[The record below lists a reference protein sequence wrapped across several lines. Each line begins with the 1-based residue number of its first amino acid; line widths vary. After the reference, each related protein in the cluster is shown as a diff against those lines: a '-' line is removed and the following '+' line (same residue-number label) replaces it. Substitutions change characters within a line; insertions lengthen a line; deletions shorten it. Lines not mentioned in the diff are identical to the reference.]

1 MTSYDQS
8 GVPSRRRGPVDP
20 LLSLP
25 DHPSGEW
32 VMPRPGPGADDGW
45 PESAFFDSWPE
56 GGAGEAQPRPGD
68 FGEGATRPAPRIGHP
83 RPARSAPEEP
93 LFPASAT
100 MPPSASPAPAGR
112 RASRGSADS
121 AAGFAADNGRGRGR
135 VMALALVVVLV
146 GVSGWQAWRL
156 DRLDKRLGGSND
168 QLTAALQ
175 HETERAD
182 RLEKQMA
189 GVFNPEGISADVLP
203 SVFRVRAGQ
212 FTGTAFAIGDKAG
225 SGKANLLTNF
235 HVVEATFTDGGRKV
249 LLERGRTELEATIVK
264 VDRGKDLALL
274 RADRKITGL
283 AAATDE
289 VRPGQQILVAG
300 APLGLEDTVTTGV
313 VSAFRPDDKDGP
325 VIQFD
330 APINPGN
337 SGGPVVDSA
346 DRVVGLATAKARDA
360 EGIGLAV
367 PIKTACDT
375 FDVC

>member
-1 MTSYDQS
+1 MTSYDQY
-8 GVPSRRRGPVDP
+8 GVPGRQQRGPVDP

-32 VMPRPGPGADDGW
+32 AMPRSAPSGDEW
-45 PESAFFDSWPE
+45 PPPSFHDSWPDRTE
-56 GGAGEAQPRPGD
+56 ADVLMSLPDARHGED
-68 FGEGATRPAPRIGHP
+68 ATRAAPRIGHP
-83 RPARSAPEEP
+83 RPARTASDEP
-93 LFPASAT
+93 LFPPSGPSAHRSAT
-100 MPPSASPAPAGR
+100 EPSAQPAGKT
-112 RASRGSADS
+112 
-121 AAGFAADNGRGRGR
+121 GRGRL
-135 VMALALVVVLV
+135 LALMLVLVLV

-168 QLTAALQ
+168 QLATALQ
-175 HETERAD
+175 HQTERAD

-189 GVFNPEGISADVLP
+189 GVFDPEGISANVLP
-203 SVFRVRAGQ
+203 SVFRVRAGN
-212 FTGTAFAIGDKAG
+212 FTGTAFSIGDKAG
-225 SGKANLLTNF
+225 TGKANLLTNF
-235 HVVEATFTDGGRKV
+235 HVVEATFNGGGRKV
-249 LLERGRTELEATIVK
+249 FLERGRTEVAATIVK
-264 VDRGKDLALL
+264 VDKGKDLALL

-283 AAATDE
+283 AAATDQ

-313 VSAFRPDDKDGP
+313 VSAFRPDDPDGP

-346 DRVVGLATAKARDA
+346 DRVVGLATAKARNA
-360 EGIGLAV
+360 EGIGLAIPV
-367 PIKTACDT
+367 KTACDT

>member
-1 MTSYDQS
+1 MTSHDQF

-32 VMPRPGPGADDGW
+32 AMPRPASSGDDGW

-56 GGAGEAQPRPGD
+56 GAAPAEAAQPRATAEY
-68 FGEGATRPAPRIGHP
+68 GEGPTRPASRIGHP

-93 LFPASAT
+93 AL
-100 MPPSASPAPAGR
+100 PPTGR
-112 RASRGSADS
+112 RAYGVDAEL
-121 AAGFAADNGRGRGR
+121 GTGPAADGGRGRGR
-135 VMALALVVVLV
+135 LMALALVLVLI

-168 QLTAALQ
+168 QLAAALR

-182 RLEKQMA
+182 RLEKQVA
-189 GVFNPEGISADVLP
+189 GVFNPESISADVLP

-225 SGKANLLTNF
+225 SGKANLLTNY
-235 HVVEATFTDGGRKV
+235 HVVEAVFTDGGRRV
-249 LLERGRTELEATIVK
+249 LLERGRTEVEATIVK

-274 RADRKITGL
+274 RADRKISGL

-313 VSAFRPDDKDGP
+313 VSAYRPDDKDGP

-337 SGGPVVDSA
+337 SGGPVVDSS
-346 DRVVGLATAKARDA
+346 DRVIGLATAKARDA

>member
-1 MTSYDQS
+1 MTSYDQF

-32 VMPRPGPGADDGW
+32 QMPRPASTGDDGW

-56 GGAGEAQPRPGD
+56 GATPFDGAPQPQHGY
-68 FGEGATRPAPRIGHP
+68 GEGPTRPAPRIGHP
-83 RPARSAPEEP
+83 RPARSGSEEP
-93 LFPASAT
+93 LI
-100 MPPSASPAPAGR
+100 PPTGR
-112 RASRGSADS
+112 QAHREGSAADS
-121 AAGFAADNGRGRGR
+121 GRGRGR
-135 VMALALVVVLV
+135 LLALALVLVLI

-156 DRLDKRLGGSND
+156 DRLDKRLGGNTD
-168 QLTAALQ
+168 QLATALQ

-182 RLEKQMA
+182 RLEKQVA
-189 GVFNPEGISADVLP
+189 GVFNPEATSANVLP
-203 SVFRVRAGQ
+203 SVFRVRAGE

-235 HVVEATFTDGGRKV
+235 HVVESIFTKGGRKV
-249 LLERGRTELEATIVK
+249 FLERGRTEMEATIVK
-264 VDRGKDLALL
+264 VDRGKDIALL
-274 RADRKITGL
+274 RAERKISGL

-337 SGGPVVDSA
+337 SGGPVVDSS